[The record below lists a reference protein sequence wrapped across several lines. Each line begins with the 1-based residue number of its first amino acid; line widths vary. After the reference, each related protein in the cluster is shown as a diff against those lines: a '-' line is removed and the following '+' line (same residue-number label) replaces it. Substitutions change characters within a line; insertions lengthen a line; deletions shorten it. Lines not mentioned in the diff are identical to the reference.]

1 MSARSILTEAR
12 SASALNHP
20 NICTVH
26 DVAEHGDRSF
36 IVMEYVDGRP
46 LSDLIA
52 DGQPPPGVALDMA
65 SQVAS
70 ALAHAHERNVVHGDL
85 KAANVLARRRG
96 VSRWSTSGS
105 LVATRRRRRLR
116 AR

>member
-1 MSARSILTEAR
+1 MTLGPGVRLGLYEIEHTLGAGGMGIVYRAFDSRLQRSVAIKFITPTDEIDVSQSILTEAR

-52 DGQPPPGVALDMA
+52 DGQPP
-65 SQVAS
+65 
-70 ALAHAHERNVVHGDL
+70 RT
-85 KAANVLARRRG
+85 
-96 VSRWSTSGS
+96 SRWTWP
-105 LVATRRRRRLR
+105 RR
-116 AR
+116 